1 MQSVEL
7 TMRSATRVAA
17 LLLSTVGF
25 GAIIHVPA
33 DVPTIQVALNSIF
46 ESDTI
51 LVNQGVYGEEL
62 TAPAFGFSLIGDVV
76 PDTGLYLRPIIDP
89 SALDSPTTRT
99 CLKTLTGDVVI
110 EQMWFKNGAAMHPH
124 DNNFVGGVKN
134 NVASLVM
141 RDCMFDSTYR
151 GVVSSGGPVTL
162 ERCIF
167 RASKRNC
174 IYMANATLRA
184 FDCDFECIETDWSA
198 IICGSGTVVEGC
210 HLHGEMGTNWDW
222 WFVVG
227 GEGWH
232 VRNNV
237 FGPGGGSRGA
247 LILVVGPDG
256 VFEDNLI
263 QGCIARGA
271 LMDTRPQCEGLIEIR
286 NNRFI
291 DNVIQGE
298 EFSGTMC
305 LNVHEQ
311 YDDSMRPCSEML
323 VSGNEFIGNVGGSVA
338 KGILN
343 TGHNIIIRNTFR
355 DLLPLDQWTLQDV
368 GGDPL
373 IRDNM
378 FIGNGKAVKPMWGSP
393 INAENNWWGDASGPY
408 HPFSNP
414 LGQGDEVGDGVDFDP
429 WYTDTLFFTASPEP
443 RPPLPES
450 ASILAYPNPFNSVA
464 TFKLNV
470 PRAMI
475 ARIELFDVTG
485 RRVKELWSGAVAD
498 TKTVTWQADD
508 FASGLYF
515 VRAWDP
521 LGNRPLAMAKVVLLK

>member
-1 MQSVEL
+1 MNRKLITAPMVAVFLFTAHVDAGIIRVPSEQ
-7 TMRSATRVAA
+7 ATIQAA
-17 LLLSTVGF
+17 LDAIAEGDTVLVTNGF
-25 GAIIHVPA
+25 YA
-33 DVPTIQVALNSIF
+33 
-46 ESDTI
+46 
-51 LVNQGVYGEEL
+51 EEL
-62 TAPAFGFSLIGDVV
+62 TAPNFGFALLGDVE
-76 PDTGLYLRPIIDP
+76 PDTGLYERPIVDP
-89 SALDSPTTRT
+89 ASLPSPTTRT
-99 CLKTLTGDVVI
+99 CLRNLHGEVVV
-110 EQMWFKNGAAMHPH
+110 ERMWFKNGAAMHPH
-124 DNNFVGGVKN
+124 DNNSVGGVRN
-134 NVASLVM
+134 SAANLVI
-141 RDCMFDSTYR
+141 RDCVFDSTYR
-151 GVVSSGGPVTL
+151 GVVSPFLVTL

-210 HLHGEMGTNWDW
+210 HLHGEMGTDWDW

-227 GEGWH
+227 GEGWS

-271 LMDTRPQCEGLIEIR
+271 LMDTRPQCDGLIEIR

-305 LNVHEQ
+305 LNVNEQ
-311 YDDSMRPCSEML
+311 YDDSMRPCSELL
-323 VSGNEFIGNVGGSVA
+323 VTGNEFIGNVGGSIA

-343 TGHNIIIRNTFR
+343 TGHNVIMRNAFR
-355 DLLPLDQWTLQDV
+355 DLLPLDQWTLKDV

-373 IRDNM
+373 IRDNL

-393 INAENNWWGDASGPY
+393 VNAENNWWGDASGPY

-429 WYTDTLFFTASPEP
+429 WYTDTLFFSASPEP

-450 ASILAYPNPFNSVA
+450 ASLLAYPNPFNSVA
-464 TFKLNV
+464 TIKLTV

-498 TKTVTWQADD
+498 TKTVTWQADE

-521 LGNRPLAMAKVVLLK
+521 LGNRPLALAKVVLLK